1 MSDWEVFARSELDA
15 PIRHVGT
22 VAADRPEDAEV
33 FAWKLYDEWSWKEM
47 FVVRRED
54 IVRLIPGAH
63 PEQTSATA
71 CLIFGRTDAGPLL
84 FQGRLESGDA
94 AVRSGSH
101 WVELALMPE
110 SSPRWVLG
118 PVAGPVPR

>member
-54 IVRLIPGAH
+54 IVRLIPGDH

-71 CLIFGRTDAGPLL
+71 CLIFGRRARGSPAVPGSPGIRRGRGSLGRPL
-84 FQGRLESGDA
+84 G
-94 AVRSGSH
+94 
-101 WVELALMPE
+101 
-110 SSPRWVLG
+110 
-118 PVAGPVPR
+118 